1 MSGESGCCDSWQ
13 LDPLPLNHQGVYDS
27 SLIKWDSLKV
37 SVDARSKWITA
48 KSIVLWKINDMWAS
62 IKSSDDKSYE
72 GLYRSCYHHMLLLRM
87 RLAQG
92 PSVSSRP
99 ELSCGSWR
107 NFQPKS
113 SPTLGARAR
122 LSWDLVLRELRRE
135 PWAPT
140 NSRWVKHCADLQNY
154 FKYLWGIPKK
164 WQSQFQNHVIRKY
177 MSYQKLWLW
186 MKMRY
191 YLNF

>member
-1 MSGESGCCDSWQ
+1 MTVWERGCCVLHDSWQ
-13 LDPLPLNHQGVYDS
+13 HDPLPLNHQAVDDS

-48 KSIVLWKINDMWAS
+48 KSIVHWKIDDMWAS

-72 GLYRSCYHHMLLLRM
+72 GLYRSCYHHVSLTRM
-87 RLAQG
+87 RLAQD

-113 SPTLGARAR
+113 RPTLGARER
-122 LSWDLVLRELRRE
+122 LSWDLVLRELGRE

-140 NSRWVKHCADLQNY
+140 NSCWAKHCADLQNY
-154 FKYLWGIPKK
+154 FKYLWGRPK
-164 WQSQFQNHVIRKY
+164 
-177 MSYQKLWLW
+177 
-186 MKMRY
+186 
-191 YLNF
+191 